1 MDYSPLLQNF
11 EITGTPNDTF
21 TEEEVLE
28 LLTKQIAW
36 LMEHRMEFLFS
47 QMYRLDIDERQVRK
61 VLDPNNMSPAA
72 EGLAKLVLQR
82 QKMRLQTKKDIR
94 VDKIDPDLAW

>member
-1 MDYSPLLQNF
+1 MDYLPLLQNF
-11 EITGTPNDTF
+11 EITGTPNETF
-21 TEEEVLE
+21 TETEVLE

-47 QMYRLDIDERQVRK
+47 QMYRLDIDERQVRS
-61 VLDPNNMSPAA
+61 VLDPNNMNPAA

-82 QKMRLQTKKDIR
+82 QKMRLQTKKDIH